1 MGSNTLPSSRERGT
15 AELAPLRQLRV
26 NADVS
31 RRRILEAL
39 RWVSQPGPQ
48 RRKAETAQGP
58 TLLEA
63 GGR

>member
-15 AELAPLRQLRV
+15 AELALLRQLRV
-26 NADVS
+26 NADVG
-31 RRRILEAL
+31 RRRILEAP

-58 TLLEA
+58 TLFKA